1 MKESKQEL
9 LREVLKMEVES
20 AIDNALNKFYLN
32 EFKEENKR
40 RKQLRFDNRK
50 KMEKLLEK

>member
-40 RKQLRFDNRK
+40 RKQIRFDNRK

>member
-32 EFKEENKR
+32 IIKS
-40 RKQLRFDNRK
+40 
-50 KMEKLLEK
+50 

>member
-20 AIDNALNKFYLN
+20 SIDNALNKFYLN
-32 EFKEENKR
+32 EFKEANKR
-40 RKQLRFDNRK
+40 RKQLRLNNK
-50 KMEKLLEK
+50 KPKTI

>member
-9 LREVLKMEVES
+9 LREVLKMEVEY

-32 EFKEENKR
+32 EFKEENE
-40 RKQLRFDNRK
+40 RKNQIRLNNK
-50 KMEKLLEK
+50 KMQKLFEK